1 MSFYRVNLKKNKI
14 LKINNMKKIIINT
27 NNVGIIFKNGMVKKV
42 MTAGQYWISIFDQVE
57 VFSMSNPFYSTIE
70 MNILLQN
77 DELKYLLQVIEVK
90 DNSIAM
96 LFINGL
102 FKQILTTGNYLYWK
116 GINEIKFQMID
127 FTNYEIDETIDKNL
141 LMKSE
146 LLNYVRAF
154 TIDVFE
160 KGLLFVEGEF
170 VRILEPGLYKFW
182 KNATSISIIKTDM
195 RQLTMELNG
204 QEILTKDKA
213 QLRMNFTLQYK
224 VIDIVKALIENK
236 EFDKQLYLQIQLALR
251 EAVGK
256 LTFDEL
262 MEAKDTIS
270 KEVLERTKE
279 NAIKLG
285 LEIATCGIKDIIL
298 SGEIKDIMNQVL
310 IAEKKAQ
317 ANTITR
323 REETAS
329 TRSLLNTA
337 KLMEENTMLFKLKE
351 MEYVEKIAEKINNI
365 SLSGNGQIIDQLK
378 TIFVKQ

>member
-1 MSFYRVNLKKNKI
+1 
-14 LKINNMKKIIINT
+14 MKKITINT
-27 NNVGIIFKNGMVKKV
+27 NNVGIIFKNGMIKNV
-42 MTAGQYWISIFDQVE
+42 MTEGQYWISIFDQVE
-57 VFSMSNPFYSTIE
+57 IFSMSNPFYPTIE

-77 DELKYLLQVIEVK
+77 DELKSLLQVIEVK

-102 FKQILTTGNYLYWK
+102 FKQILSTGKYLYWN
-116 GINEIKFQMID
+116 GINEIKYQIID
-127 FTNYEIDETIDKNL
+127 FTNYEIDEAMDKNL
-141 LMKSE
+141 LMRSE

-154 TIDVFE
+154 PIDVFE
-160 KGLLFVEGEF
+160 KGLLFIEGEF

-182 KNATSISIIKTDM
+182 KNATAISIIKTDM

-224 VIDIVKALIENK
+224 VTDIVKALIENK
-236 EFDKQLYLQIQLALR
+236 EFDKQLYLQVQLALR
-251 EAVGK
+251 EAVGR

-270 KEVLERTKE
+270 REVLERTKE

-310 IAEKKAQ
+310 IAEKRAQ

>member
-77 DELKYLLQVIEVK
+77 DELKNLLQVIEVK

>member
-1 MSFYRVNLKKNKI
+1 
-14 LKINNMKKIIINT
+14 MKKISINT
-27 NNVGIIFKNGMVKKV
+27 NNVGIIYKNGSVKKV

-57 VFSMSNPFYSTIE
+57 TYSMSNQFFSTIE

-77 DELKYLLQVIEVK
+77 EELKNLLHVIEVK
-90 DNSIAM
+90 DNSIAI
-96 LFINGL
+96 LNINGI
-102 FKQILTTGNYLYWK
+102 FKQILTTGNYLFWK
-116 GINEIKFQMID
+116 GANEISNQIID
-127 FTNYEIDETIDKNL
+127 FSNYEIDAAFDKNL
-141 LMKSE
+141 LMKNE
-146 LLNYVRAF
+146 ILNYVREF
-154 TIDVFE
+154 SIDVFE
-160 KGLLFVEGEF
+160 KGLLFVESEF
-170 VRILEPGLYKFW
+170 VKILEPGLYKFW
-182 KNATSISIIKTDM
+182 NNATAITIIKTDM

-224 VIDIVKALIENK
+224 VVDIVKALIENK
-236 EFDKQLYLQIQLALR
+236 EFDKQLYLQMQLALR
-251 EAVGK
+251 EAIGR

-270 KEVLERTKE
+270 KEVLETTKD
-279 NAIKLG
+279 NVANLG

-310 IAEKKAQ
+310 IAEKRAQ

-337 KLMEENTMLFKLKE
+337 KLMEDNAMLFKLKE

>member
-1 MSFYRVNLKKNKI
+1 
-14 LKINNMKKIIINT
+14 MKKITINT
-27 NNVGIIFKNGMVKKV
+27 NNVGIIYKNGEVKKV

-57 VFSMSNPFYSTIE
+57 IYSMSNPYYSTIE

-77 DELKYLLQVIEVK
+77 DELKNLLNVIEVK
-90 DNSIAM
+90 DNSIAI

-102 FKQILTTGNYLYWK
+102 FKQILTTGNYIFWK
-116 GINEIKFQMID
+116 GVNEITYQIID
-127 FTNYEIDETIDKNL
+127 FSNYEIDETFDRNL
-141 LMKSE
+141 LMKNE
-146 LLNYVRAF
+146 ILNYIRAYS
-154 TIDVFE
+154 IDVFE

-170 VRILEPGLYKFW
+170 VKILEPGLYKYW
-182 KNATSISIIKTDM
+182 KNATAISIIKTDM
-195 RQLTMELNG
+195 RQLTLELNG

-224 VIDIVKALIENK
+224 VNDIIKALIENK
-236 EFDKQLYLQIQLALR
+236 EFDKQLYLQMQLALR
-251 EAVGK
+251 EAIGK

-270 KEVLERTKE
+270 KEVLETTKE
-279 NAIKLG
+279 NVAKLG

-310 IAEKKAQ
+310 IAEKRAQ

-337 KLMEENTMLFKLKE
+337 KLMEDNAMLFKLKE

>member
-1 MSFYRVNLKKNKI
+1 M
-14 LKINNMKKIIINT
+14 IN
-27 NNVGIIFKNGMVKKV
+27 
-42 MTAGQYWISIFDQVE
+42 
-57 VFSMSNPFYSTIE
+57 
-70 MNILLQN
+70 
-77 DELKYLLQVIEVK
+77 
-90 DNSIAM
+90 
-96 LFINGL
+96 
-102 FKQILTTGNYLYWK
+102 
-116 GINEIKFQMID
+116 